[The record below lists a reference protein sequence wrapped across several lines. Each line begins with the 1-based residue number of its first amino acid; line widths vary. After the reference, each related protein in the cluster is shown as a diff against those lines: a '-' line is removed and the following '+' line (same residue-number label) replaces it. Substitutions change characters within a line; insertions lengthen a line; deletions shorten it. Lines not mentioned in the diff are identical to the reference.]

1 MTDPAALSTHAILQR
16 ATSGDGATR
25 VVTLDARFQGLPG
38 AAHGGTVLALFDAV
52 ASATGV
58 RTIAGVY
65 RRRVPLATPLEL
77 VVDRDRDATRL
88 RLSDGVTLLVD
99 GVVAAGAAA
108 ALGGA
113 EAGVPRAGAGGGAE
127 AEGGVKVLAH
137 EPVLELGRLAQEVGE
152 LLAVLDDDLWLAHGR

>member
-1 MTDPAALSTHAILQR
+1 MTAPHPSTDHVLRDSVR
-16 ATSGDGATR
+16 AGDGATR
-25 VVTLDARFQGLPG
+25 VVTLDPRFQGLPG

-99 GVVAAGAAA
+99 GVV
-108 ALGGA
+108 
-113 EAGVPRAGAGGGAE
+113 
-127 AEGGVKVLAH
+127 
-137 EPVLELGRLAQEVGE
+137 
-152 LLAVLDDDLWLAHGR
+152 

>member
-1 MTDPAALSTHAILQR
+1 MTGPDRLSTDAVLRR
-16 ATSGDGATR
+16 ALIGDGAAR
-25 VVTLDARFQGLPG
+25 VVTLDPSFQGLPDT
-38 AAHGGTVLALFDAV
+38 AHGGTILALFDAV
-52 ASATGV
+52 AAASGV

-77 VVDRDRDATRL
+77 VVDRDADATRL

-113 EAGVPRAGAGGGAE
+113 EAGVPRAGAGGGAPL
-127 AEGGVKVLAH
+127 G
-137 EPVLELGRLAQEVGE
+137 PVGSRLR
-152 LLAVLDDDLWLAHGR
+152 LFP